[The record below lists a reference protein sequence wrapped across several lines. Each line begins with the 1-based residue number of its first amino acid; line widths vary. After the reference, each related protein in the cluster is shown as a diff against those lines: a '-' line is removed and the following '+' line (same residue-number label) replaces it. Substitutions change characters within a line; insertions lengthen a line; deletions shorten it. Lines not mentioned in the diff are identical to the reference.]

1 MLVQPVVALDLD
13 KFTNTIKQAVEL
25 LNENVQEG
33 HDSKGSSESVQEGHD
48 SKGSNETVQE
58 SHDPK
63 EGSYVEALDNYTTI
77 EETVEW
83 LNQNMKLSVEN
94 EIHSGKIVLTK
105 DSISYFVN
113 SVGYWRNP
121 HSKTDYRPGQ
131 EAAVFVEWLALEPD
145 AQVIKNIYDMLRHTD
160 YPKFNM

>member
-1 MLVQPVVALDLD
+1 MKEINNKKMKILLSCIFLMLVQPVVALDLD

-83 LNQNMKLSVEN
+83 LNQN
-94 EIHSGKIVLTK
+94 
-105 DSISYFVN
+105 
-113 SVGYWRNP
+113 
-121 HSKTDYRPGQ
+121 
-131 EAAVFVEWLALEPD
+131 
-145 AQVIKNIYDMLRHTD
+145 
-160 YPKFNM
+160 